1 VTTDQDTTPRGSRAL
16 YNMVE
21 GGRYGVPLGRAF
33 DIFIAIVVIAY
44 VGMALIGTD
53 PRLGRHDRAI
63 GVFEAVCAFIF
74 ALEYLLRV
82 AVCTEDRLGRYPHP
96 VLGRVRYVLTPIA
109 VIDLL
114 SILPWLIDTLTP
126 IDHDQLLVMRCIP
139 LFKLMRYF
147 AAFDILSTVVR
158 NERRPLAS
166 AFLLMMIL
174 LVMLSA
180 AEYLVEHKAQP
191 DAFGTVPKAMWW
203 GIVTLTTVGY
213 GDVVPVTAA
222 GKLIGALALILG
234 MGMFAL
240 PAGIIATG
248 FAEEMRRRNFVVT
261 WHLVAKVPI
270 FEHLPA
276 ARIAE
281 ISAMLQPQSASRGE
295 AIVAKGDRGDGM
307 YFLIDGEVE
316 VLLDPPI
323 RLYAGDYFGEIA
335 LVHDRPRSATI
346 VARRFSQLLKLR
358 VDHFRRLTDQDPN
371 LAASIREMA
380 EKRLKAGPGK
390 RVGSPPADLDET
402 V

>member
-1 VTTDQDTTPRGSRAL
+1 
-16 YNMVE
+16 MVE

-44 VGMALIGTD
+44 VGMALMGTD
-53 PRLGRHDRAI
+53 PRLGRYNRAI
-63 GVFEAVCAFIF
+63 GVFETVCAFVF
-74 ALEYLLRV
+74 ALEYMLRV

-96 VLGRVRYVLTPIA
+96 VLGRLRYALTPIA
-109 VIDLL
+109 VIDLM
-114 SILPWLIDTLTP
+114 SILPWVIDALTP

-139 LFKLMRYF
+139 LFKLLRYF

-180 AEYLVEHKAQP
+180 AAYLVEHRAQP
-191 DAFGTVPKAMWW
+191 DAFGSVPRAMWW

-213 GDVVPVTAA
+213 GDVVPVTTA
-222 GKLIGALALILG
+222 GKMIGAVALILG

-240 PAGIIATG
+240 PAGIIANG

-281 ISAMLQPQSASRGE
+281 ISAMLQPQAASRGE
-295 AIVAKGDRGDGM
+295 AVIAKGDRGDGM

-323 RLYAGDYFGEIA
+323 RLYGGDYFGEIA
-335 LVHDRPRSATI
+335 LLYDRPRSATV

-358 VDHFRRLTDQDPN
+358 VDHFRRLTDQNPD

-390 RVGSPPADLDET
+390 RVGSPPVDFDQT
-402 V
+402 I

>member
-1 VTTDQDTTPRGSRAL
+1 VTADAAPRGSRAL

-33 DIFIAIVVIAY
+33 DIFIGIVVVAY

-53 PRLGRHDRAI
+53 PRLARHGRAI
-63 GVFEAVCAFIF
+63 AVFEAVVAFIF
-74 ALEYLLRV
+74 ALEYLLRL

-96 VLGRVRYVLTPIA
+96 FWGRLRYAVSAAA

-114 SILPWLIDTLTP
+114 SVLPWVIDALTP
-126 IDHDQLLVMRCIP
+126 IDRDQLLVLRCIP
-139 LFKLMRYF
+139 LFKLLRYF

-180 AEYLVEHKAQP
+180 AAYLVEKGAQP
-191 DAFGTVPKAMWW
+191 EAFGSVPRAMWW

-213 GDVVPVTAA
+213 GDVVPATAA

-240 PAGIIATG
+240 PAGIIANG

-281 ISAMLQPQSASRGE
+281 ISAMLQPQAASRGE
-295 AIVAKGDRGDGM
+295 AIVVKGERGDGM

-323 RLYAGDYFGEIA
+323 RLYSGDYFGEIA
-335 LVHDRPRSATI
+335 LLYERPRSATV

-358 VDHFRRLTDQDPN
+358 VDHFRRLTDQNPG

-380 EKRLKAGPGK
+380 DKRLKAGPGK
-390 RVGSPPADLDET
+390 RVGAPVAELDESI
-402 V
+402 

>member
-1 VTTDQDTTPRGSRAL
+1 VTATDHEAPRGSRAL
-16 YNMVE
+16 YQMVE

-33 DIFIAIVVIAY
+33 DIFTAMVVVAY
-44 VGMALIGTD
+44 VAMAVIGTE
-53 PRLGRHDRAI
+53 PRMMRYNRAV
-63 GVFEAVCAFIF
+63 GVFETVCAFLF
-74 ALEYLLRV
+74 ALEYVLRL

-96 VLGRVRYVLTPIA
+96 VYGRIRYALSPIA

-114 SILPWLIDTLTP
+114 AVLPWLIDALTP
-126 IDHDQLLVMRCIP
+126 IDHDQLLVLRCIP
-139 LFKLMRYF
+139 LFKLLRYF

-180 AEYLVEHKAQP
+180 AAYLVENKVQP
-191 DAFGTVPKAMWW
+191 EAFGSVPRAMWW

-213 GDVVPVTAA
+213 GDVVPATTA

-240 PAGIIATG
+240 PAGIIANG

-261 WHLVAKVPI
+261 WHLVAKVPM

-281 ISAMLQPQSASRGE
+281 ICAMLQPQAASRGE
-295 AIVAKGDRGDGM
+295 AIMVKGERGDGM
-307 YFLIDGEVE
+307 YFLVDGEVE
-316 VLLDPPI
+316 VLLDPSI
-323 RLYAGDYFGEIA
+323 RLYSGDYFGEIA
-335 LVHDRPRSATI
+335 LVHDRPRSATV

-358 VDHFRRLTDQDPN
+358 VDHFRRLTDQDPS

-390 RVGSPPADLDET
+390 RVGSPPVDLDEPI
-402 V
+402 

>member
-1 VTTDQDTTPRGSRAL
+1 VAAHQDAVPQGNRAL

-33 DIFIAIVVIAY
+33 DIFIGIVVVAY

-53 PRLGRHDRAI
+53 PRIERHGRAI
-63 GVFEAVCAFIF
+63 AVFEAVCAFIF
-74 ALEYLLRV
+74 ALEYLLRL

-96 VLGRVRYVLTPIA
+96 FWGRFRYA
-109 VIDLL
+109 VSPAAIVDLL
-114 SILPWLIDTLTP
+114 SVLPWVIDALTP
-126 IDHDQLLVMRCIP
+126 IDRDQLLVLRCIP
-139 LFKLMRYF
+139 LFKLLRYF

-166 AFLLMMIL
+166 AFLFMMIL

-180 AEYLVEHKAQP
+180 AAYLVENKAQP
-191 DAFGTVPKAMWW
+191 EAFGSVPRAMWW

-213 GDVVPVTAA
+213 GDVVPATAA

-240 PAGIIATG
+240 PAGIIANG

-281 ISAMLQPQSASRGE
+281 ISAMLQPQAASRGE
-295 AIVAKGDRGDGM
+295 AVVVKGERGDGM

-316 VLLDPPI
+316 VLLDPPV
-323 RLYAGDYFGEIA
+323 RLYGGDYFGEIA
-335 LVHDRPRSATI
+335 LLYERPRSATV

-358 VDHFRRLTDQDPN
+358 VDHFRRLTDQNPG
-371 LAASIREMA
+371 LAASIRDMA

-390 RVGSPPADLDET
+390 RVGSPPAEWEES